1 MTWHP
6 WRRAFFTAGAAVVGF
21 DPSTRMWVTDAA
33 QSQGMVDLP
42 PLKGKVVT
50 DPASRGQAADD
61 FGHLVHRTPGAVLEP
76 GAVSDIM
83 VMMKYCR
90 THGLQVAARGQG
102 HATFGQGQVAGGL
115 IIDMTPLNA
124 VEVREDTA
132 VVEAGALWSSLAQ
145 ATLAHGLTPPVF
157 TDYLELSVGG
167 TLSVGGV
174 GGQTHHHGSQV
185 DSVVEL
191 EVVTGEASL
200 RRCSARLRPDLFRA
214 ALAGRGQCGIITKA
228 TVRLLPAPATVRH
241 YLLSYPSVA
250 ALTADQRRVVN
261 DGRFAYVEGEL
272 GLPTGSAGWS
282 YQLEA
287 VAFFN
292 GTTPPDDA
300 RLLDGLGDQPGDR
313 QIQDMSYFD
322 FLNRLAAGVADLK
335 STGEWYRPHPWW
347 NMFLPASR
355 TDAFVEAAI
364 KDLTETEVGASGVVL
379 LYPFP
384 RARLHLPLLRM
395 PDEETVFLFTLLRTA
410 SHGAESPQDMVEA
423 NRSLYLRAQAVG
435 GYQYPVGSIPTTPEE
450 WRTHYGPAWAA
461 FEAAH
466 ERYDPDGIL
475 TPGQGVFPPG
485 P

>member
-6 WRRAFFTAGAAVVGF
+6 WRRTFLATGAAVVGF
-21 DPSTRMWVTDAA
+21 DPSTRTWVTDAA

-42 PLKGKVVT
+42 LLKGKVMT

-61 FGHLVHRTPGAVLEP
+61 FGHLIHRTPRAVLEP
-76 GAVSDIM
+76 GDVTDIM
-83 VMMKYCR
+83 LMMRYCR

-102 HATFGQGQVAGGL
+102 HATFGQGQVEGGL
-115 IIDMTPLNA
+115 IVDMTPLNA

-167 TLSVGGV
+167 TLSVGGL
-174 GGQTHHHGSQV
+174 GGQTHHHGSQA
-185 DSVVEL
+185 DNVVEL
-191 EVVTGEASL
+191 EVVTGDAAL
-200 RRCSARLRPDLFRA
+200 RRCSAQLRRDLFHA
-214 ALAGRGQCGIITKA
+214 VLAGRGQCGIITRV
-228 TVRLLPAPATVRH
+228 TMRLRPAPATVRH

-250 ALTADQRRVVN
+250 ALTADQRRVVH

-282 YQLEA
+282 HQLEA
-287 VAFFN
+287 VAFFD
-292 GTTPPDDA
+292 GSTPPDDA
-300 RLLDGLGDQPGDR
+300 KLLDGLGDQPGDR

-335 STGEWYRPHPWW
+335 SAGEWYRPHPWW

-355 TDAFVEAAI
+355 TDAFVEAVI
-364 KDLTETEVGASGVVL
+364 EDLTETEVGASGVVL

-384 RARLHLPLLRM
+384 RARLRLPLLRV

-410 SHGAESPQDMVEA
+410 SHGAGSPEDMVEA
-423 NRSLYLRAQAVG
+423 NRSLYLRARAAG

>member
-1 MTWHP
+1 MTWRP
-6 WRRAFFTAGAAVVGF
+6 WRQAFLAAGTAVVGF
-21 DPSTRMWVTDAA
+21 DPSTRTWVTDAA
-33 QSQGMVDLP
+33 RSQGMDDLP
-42 PLKGKVVT
+42 PLKGRVVT
-50 DPASRGQAADD
+50 DPASRGEAADD

-76 GAVSDIM
+76 GDVSDIM
-83 VMMKYCR
+83 LMMKYCR
-90 THGLQVAARGQG
+90 THGVQVAARGQG

-115 IIDMTPLNA
+115 IVDMSPLNA
-124 VEVREDTA
+124 VEVRGDTA
-132 VVEAGALWSSLAQ
+132 VVEAGALWSGLAQ
-145 ATLAHGLTPPVF
+145 ATLARGLTPPVF

-167 TLSVGGV
+167 TLAVGGI
-174 GGQTHHHGSQV
+174 GGQTHHHGAQV
-185 DSVVEL
+185 DGVVEL
-191 EVVTGEASL
+191 EVVTGDAAL

-214 ALAGRGQCGIITKA
+214 VLAGRGQCGIIAKA
-228 TVRLLPAPATVRH
+228 TVRLLPAPAKVRH

-250 ALTADQRRVVN
+250 ALTADQRRVVD

-272 GLPTGSAGWS
+272 GLPTDSAGWTH
-282 YQLEA
+282 QLEA
-287 VAFFN
+287 VAFFD
-292 GTTPPDDA
+292 GPTPPDDA
-300 RLLDGLGDQPGDR
+300 TLLGGLSDEPGKR
-313 QIQDMSYFD
+313 QINDMSYFE
-322 FLNRLAAGVADLK
+322 FLNRLATGVAYLK

-384 RARLHLPLLRM
+384 RARLQLPLLRL

-410 SHGAESPQDMVEA
+410 SAGAESPQAMVEA
-423 NRSLYLRAQAVG
+423 NRSLYLRARAVG

-461 FEAAH
+461 FKTAR
-466 ERYDPDGIL
+466 ERFDPDAIL
-475 TPGQGVFPPG
+475 TPGQGIFPPD

>member
-1 MTWHP
+1 MTWNS
-6 WRRAFFTAGAAVVGF
+6 WRQAFLTAGAVVVGF
-21 DPSTRMWVTDAA
+21 DPSTRTWVTDAA
-33 QSQGMVDLP
+33 QSEGMVDLP
-42 PLKGKVVT
+42 ELKGKVVT

-61 FGHLVHRTPGAVLEP
+61 FGHLVHRTPRAVLEP
-76 GAVSDIM
+76 GAASDIIH
-83 VMMKYCR
+83 MMAYCR
-90 THGLQVAARGQG
+90 THGVQVAARGQG

-124 VEVREDTA
+124 VKVSGDTA
-132 VVEAGALWSSLAQ
+132 VVEAGALWSSVAQ

-174 GGQTHHHGSQV
+174 GGQTHHYGSQA
-185 DSVVEL
+185 DNVVEL
-191 EVVTGEASL
+191 DVVTGDASL
-200 RRCSARLRPDLFRA
+200 RKCSAGTHPDLFHA
-214 ALAGRGQCGIITKA
+214 ALAGRGQCGIITQA
-228 TVRLLPAPATVRH
+228 TVRLLPAPAMVRH
-241 YLLSYPSVA
+241 YLLSYSSVA
-250 ALTADQRRVVN
+250 ALTADQRLVVN

-272 GLPTGSAGWS
+272 GLLTGSDGWS

-287 VAFFN
+287 VAFFD

-300 RLLDGLGDQPGDR
+300 RLLDGLGDKSGDR
-313 QIQDMSYFD
+313 QIKDVSYFE
-322 FLNRLAAGVADLK
+322 FLNRLAPGVAGLK
-335 STGEWYRPHPWW
+335 SSGEWYRPHPWW

-355 TDAFVEAAI
+355 TEAFVEAAI

-384 RARLHLPLLRM
+384 RARLGLPLLRV
-395 PDEETVFLFTLLRTA
+395 PDEEMVFLFTLLRTA
-410 SHGAESPQDMVEA
+410 SPGAESPQDMVEA

-435 GYQYPVGSIPTTPEE
+435 GYQYPVGSIPTTHEE
-450 WRTHYGPAWAA
+450 WRTHYGLAWDA
-461 FEAAH
+461 FEKARK
-466 ERYDPDGIL
+466 RYDPNGIL

>member
-1 MTWHP
+1 M
-6 WRRAFFTAGAAVVGF
+6 VGF
-21 DPSTRMWVTDAA
+21 DPSTRTWVTGAA
-33 QSQGMVDLP
+33 RSQGMVDLP
-42 PLKGKVVT
+42 TLKGKVVT
-50 DPASRGQAADD
+50 DPASRGEAADD
-61 FGHLVHRTPGAVLEP
+61 FGHLVHHIPRAVLEP
-76 GAVSDIM
+76 GADSD
-83 VMMKYCR
+83 VMKMMAYCR
-90 THGLQVAARGQG
+90 THGVRVAARGQG
-102 HATFGQGQVAGGL
+102 HATFGQGQVEDGL
-115 IIDMTPLNA
+115 IIDMAPLNT
-124 VEVREDTA
+124 VEVRKDTA
-132 VVEAGALWSSLAQ
+132 VVGAGALWSSVAQ
-145 ATLAHGLTPPVF
+145 ATLAHNLTPAVF

-167 TLSVGGV
+167 TLSVGGI
-174 GGQTHHHGSQV
+174 GGQTHRHGAQV
-185 DSVVEL
+185 DGVVEL
-191 EVVTGEASL
+191 EVVTGEGSL
-200 RRCSARLRPDLFRA
+200 RRCSADSRRDLFDA
-214 ALAGRGQCGIITKA
+214 VLAGRGQCGIITKA

-272 GLPTGSAGWS
+272 ALPTESTGWS

-287 VAFFN
+287 VAFFD

-300 RLLDGLGDQPGDR
+300 RLLDGLGDQVSDR

-322 FLNRLAAGVADLK
+322 FLDRLAAGVAYLK
-335 STGEWYRPHPWW
+335 LTGEWYRPHPWW

-355 TDAFVEAAI
+355 TDAFVEATI
-364 KDLTETEVGASGVVL
+364 KDLTETQVGASGVIL

-384 RARLHLPLLRM
+384 RARLQRPLLRV

-410 SHGAESPQDMVEA
+410 SDGAESPQDMVEA

-461 FEAAH
+461 FAAAR
-466 ERYDPDGIL
+466 ERYDPDAIL